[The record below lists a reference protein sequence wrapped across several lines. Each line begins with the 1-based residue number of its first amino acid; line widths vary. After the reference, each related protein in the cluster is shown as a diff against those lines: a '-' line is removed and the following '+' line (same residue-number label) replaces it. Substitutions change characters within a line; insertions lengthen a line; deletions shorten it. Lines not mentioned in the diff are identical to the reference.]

1 MSEKFKIIFKILSL
15 YLITSILFLGYFFVN
30 DYDMKKNA
38 LITNEVKNLKEIKMG
53 IYMKATMEGIEAISS
68 FMSEKGVK
76 ACIISQNQDIIYKNT
91 DCELNLADNSFV
103 LDGKVGIFETLQN
116 MENDGFSELSKAN
129 IFLVG
134 KSIQNELNSLK
145 FTSLIKFTLSIL
157 AIMLIAFYLAKLSI
171 KPLYEKIAVLN
182 RFIKDSTHEINT
194 PLSII
199 MMSIETMIKSD
210 LGSKNLKRI
219 NNIELAAKTL
229 SKIYEDLV
237 YLSFDRRSNFQK
249 INFKDLVNERLGY
262 FTPFF
267 IKRELKVEAN
277 LDEVSINADLYEITR
292 MLDNLLSNAV
302 KYSNLGGLI
311 EINLLQGKFEITNNG
326 ESIPKALKDK
336 IFERY
341 TRFNKDQGGF
351 GIGLSLV
358 KKVCENSGILVSCN
372 SEENA
377 KTTFIL
383 KWD

>member
-249 INFKDLVNERLGY
+249 INFKDLVNERLEY

-372 SEENA
+372 SEENT